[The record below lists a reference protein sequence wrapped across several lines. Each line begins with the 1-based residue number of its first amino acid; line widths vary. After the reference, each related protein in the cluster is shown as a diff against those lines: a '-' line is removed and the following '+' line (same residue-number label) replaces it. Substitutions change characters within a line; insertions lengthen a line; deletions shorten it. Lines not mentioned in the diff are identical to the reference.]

1 MSKASRPTGKLC
13 AAGAVLAGKLKFPQ
27 PMELIVR
34 KMNSRLDGIIPL
46 VRAQSAPAP
55 GISGTSSISHSVN
68 LATAEIGKM
77 RPAKRAL
84 DAYRLIAQPAE
95 LKCNVRCKGA
105 RTGKVVQFHCVL
117 PIRST

>member
-13 AAGAVLAGKLKFPQ
+13 AAGAALAGKLKFPQ

-46 VRAQSAPAP
+46 FRAQSAPAP
-55 GISGTSSISHSVN
+55 RISGTYSIYHSVN

-77 RPAKRAL
+77 RPSKR
-84 DAYRLIAQPAE
+84 DCRQD
-95 LKCNVRCKGA
+95 
-105 RTGKVVQFHCVL
+105 RTGHYAFSRAAAHTVF
-117 PIRST
+117 